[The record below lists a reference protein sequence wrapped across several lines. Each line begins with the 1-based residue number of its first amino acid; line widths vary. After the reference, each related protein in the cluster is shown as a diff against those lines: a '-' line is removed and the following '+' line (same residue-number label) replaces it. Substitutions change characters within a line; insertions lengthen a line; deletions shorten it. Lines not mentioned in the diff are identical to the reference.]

1 MPTRKKATREKGLI
15 DGQLIFL
22 LCLLAGLGA
31 LAWWRGGPELL
42 REGLAGGGG
51 LLLRFAGIIA
61 ISFLAAGLA
70 EVLVP
75 HEWVRDSLGRDS
87 GLRGLLIASVAGI
100 VTPAGPFV
108 SMPIAAAM
116 IRSGAAIGP
125 VVAFLTAWSV
135 LALHRTVAWEIPILG
150 VQFALLRW
158 GVSLLLPL
166 AAGALAS
173 LLSSLLAR
181 E

>member
-1 MPTRKKATREKGLI
+1 MPEGKKRVI
-15 DGQLIFL
+15 DGQFL
-22 LCLLAGLGA
+22 FLVCVLVVLAGL
-31 LAWWRGGPELL
+31 AWWKGGPDLL

-75 HEWVRDSLGRDS
+75 QEWVRDSLGQDS
-87 GLRGLLIASVAGI
+87 GLRGLLVASAAGI

-108 SMPIAAAM
+108 SMPIAAVM

-125 VVAFLTAWSV
+125 VVAFLTGWSL
-135 LALHRTVAWEIPILG
+135 LAIHRTVAWEIPILG
-150 VQFALLRW
+150 VRFALLRW
-158 GVSLLLPL
+158 GVSLALPIL
-166 AAGALAS
+166 AGALAS
-173 LLSSLLAR
+173 VAASWWAR
-181 E
+181 D

>member
-1 MPTRKKATREKGLI
+1 MAARKQRLI
-15 DGQLIFL
+15 DGQLVFL
-22 LCLLAGLGA
+22 VCLLGGLCA

-51 LLLRFAGIIA
+51 LLLRFAAIIA

-75 HEWVRDSLGRDS
+75 HEWVRESLGRDS
-87 GLRGLLIASVAGI
+87 GLRGLLIASAAGV

-108 SMPIAAAM
+108 SMPIAAVM

-125 VVAFLTAWSV
+125 VVAFLTGWSV

-150 VQFALLRW
+150 VRFALLRW

-166 AAGALAS
+166 VAGALAS
-173 LLSSLLAR
+173 LVASVLAR

>member
-1 MPTRKKATREKGLI
+1 MPARKKRLI
-15 DGQLIFL
+15 DGQLVFL
-22 LCLLAGLGA
+22 VCLLAGLSA

-51 LLLRFAGIIA
+51 LLLRFAAIIA

-75 HEWVRDSLGRDS
+75 SEWVRDSLGRDS
-87 GLRGLLIASVAGI
+87 GLRGLLIASAAGV

-108 SMPIAAAM
+108 SMPIAAVM
-116 IRSGAAIGP
+116 IRSGAAVGP
-125 VVAFLTAWSV
+125 VVAFLTGWSV
-135 LALHRTVAWEIPILG
+135 LALHRTVAWEVPILG
-150 VQFALLRW
+150 VRFALLRW

-166 AAGALAS
+166 VAGALAS
-173 LLSSLLAR
+173 LAASVLAR